1 MITVIKK
8 LLDGE
13 TARLLP
19 QFTRAKAFWEEFLPA
34 HQDDDIKT
42 LAKALSDA
50 QTTFEITCFDNDR
63 GTAKSVTALTCLA
76 TLYDEGDGFDNRS
89 YAQRLVEAFEQSYVS
104 LEVKGH
110 VLKVAAD
117 MFWLNED

>member
-8 LLDGE
+8 LLDGD
-13 TARLLP
+13 TSRLLP
-19 QFTRAKAFWEEFLPA
+19 QFTRAKAFWEKFLKV
-34 HQDDDIKT
+34 HWDDDIET

-50 QTTFEITCFDNDR
+50 QTTFEIECFNNDR
-63 GTAKSVTALTCLA
+63 GTAKSVMALTCLG
-76 TLYDEGDGFDNRS
+76 TLYDEQGGFSNRS
-89 YAQRLVEAFEQSYVS
+89 YAQRLVKAFEASYVS

-117 MFWLNED
+117 MFGLKEA